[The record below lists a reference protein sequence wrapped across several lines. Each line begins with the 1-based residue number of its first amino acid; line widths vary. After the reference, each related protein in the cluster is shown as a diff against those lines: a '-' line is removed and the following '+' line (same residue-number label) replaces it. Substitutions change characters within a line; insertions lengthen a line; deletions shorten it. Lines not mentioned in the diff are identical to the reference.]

1 VCWVAHEKLK
11 ELKSS
16 YKNYFD
22 ALRACVVRKEE
33 LFPLVVGA
41 FSFRAPEQPN
51 SQNRESKQW
60 ADLSGYVAALCSRY
74 SQDLGENAYCAF
86 NAITDFA
93 SHPPP
98 YVRRDRNSLQQLAGR
113 WLVELSQKC
122 REPDFKISD
131 YLCSLV
137 KEADQR
143 SIARA
148 Q

>member
-1 VCWVAHEKLK
+1 VREEGLREHHSRSLVRLAVLLRCWGDGGRLPGGAQHAHRICYASCR
-11 ELKSS
+11 SS
-16 YKNYFD
+16 
-22 ALRACVVRKEE
+22 
-33 LFPLVVGA
+33 
-41 FSFRAPEQPN
+41 QP
-51 SQNRESKQW
+51 KQW

-113 WLVELSQKC
+113 WLVEFSQKC